1 MLSSRFY
8 LFGWIKHIS
17 LPEWIDSC
25 TWNAFT
31 NHQPSR
37 VLGDFLMRHE
47 RRNTSSVRVF
57 HPLCQI
63 SSNFFWLLL
72 FRGYTHITLYVGKF
86 CLHVNNSTVLLA
98 NTIRLPPLSIR
109 STKGTNNR
117 KLVFL
122 NNLAISFLIPAKSLK
137 FSSSCSLQNASLVSP
152 YSGFNGRKS
161 YKCLKAIRLRRWK
174 ILPCSLE
181 SRFFLFFYWDS

>member
-1 MLSSRFY
+1 M
-8 LFGWIKHIS
+8 
-17 LPEWIDSC
+17 
-25 TWNAFT
+25 
-31 NHQPSR
+31 
-37 VLGDFLMRHE
+37 

-57 HPLCQI
+57 HPLRQI

-181 SRFFLFFYWDS
+181 SRFFLFLLGLVNFTFVKILRAFLQVKLETRKKRRDSIDRAEYSF